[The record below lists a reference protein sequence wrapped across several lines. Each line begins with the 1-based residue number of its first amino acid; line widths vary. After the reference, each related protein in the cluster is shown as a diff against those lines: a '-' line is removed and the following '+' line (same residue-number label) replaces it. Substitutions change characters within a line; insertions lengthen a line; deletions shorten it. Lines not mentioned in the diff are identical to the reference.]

1 MVENEQNILGAILM
15 DNNALDKVYDTI
27 KPEMFES
34 GLYGDIYRNM
44 LAMYDRNEPIDI
56 VNLSQALEDKER
68 TRQFIDEQLGTIIN
82 KTFEEVFTTQKIKTY
97 ADVLVNDWRARE
109 VTQLISRVDTT
120 PKSINSTIGDI
131 ITSLEELQETRKNP
145 LMSLKDIVNKRKD
158 EYFKDNEGKN
168 GVKTYFYKLDEHLI
182 SLEKSTLTI
191 VAARPAVG
199 KSVLGLQVAK
209 ENAKRGMKV
218 AVFTMEMNDKE
229 LYERLLVS
237 ESDFE
242 LTRLKK
248 AKEFLKGEKEQFIK
262 ANNKVENYPIY
273 IASGDFSVNEIYR
286 LCKHQNFDLIIIDYL
301 QLLEPD
307 KSYRGNRTAEVGE
320 ISRNLKKTAM
330 KLKVPII
337 ALSQLNRAVEG
348 KKDKEPTM
356 AELRESGSLEQDAN
370 NIIILWNLSE
380 DNKMYKGVKV
390 EKCRQGETGKVGMKF
405 DGKHMTFTERIED
418 FYQWEKQAKSSSG
431 FKPSDDFEDM
441 FE

>member
-34 GLYGDIYRNM
+34 GLYGDIYRKM
-44 LAMYDRNEPIDI
+44 LAIYDRNEPIDL

-68 TRQFIDEQLGTIIN
+68 TRQFIDEQLGIIVN
-82 KTFEEVFTTQKIKTY
+82 KTFDEVFTTQKIKTY
-97 ADVLVNDWRARE
+97 ADVLVKDWRSRE
-109 VTQLISRVDTT
+109 LTQIISRVDTT
-120 PKSINSTIGDI
+120 PNQVNSTIADI
-131 ITSLEELQETRKNP
+131 ITALEGLQESRKSP
-145 LMSLKDIVNKRKD
+145 LKSLKKIVQENKDK
-158 EYFKDNEGKN
+158 YFKEHEGKN
-168 GVKTYFYKLDEHLI
+168 KVKTFFYKLDEKLL
-182 SLEKSTLTI
+182 SLEKSSFTI
-191 VAARPAVG
+191 IAARPAVG
-199 KSVLGLQVAK
+199 KSIMALQIGK
-209 ENAKRGMKV
+209 ENAKRGNKV
-218 AVFTMEMNDKE
+218 AIFSLEMADKE
-229 LYERLLVS
+229 LYERLLAS

-242 LTRLKK
+242 LTRIKK
-248 AKEFLKGEKEQFIK
+248 AKEFLKGESEKFDEV
-262 ANNKVENYPIY
+262 NNKVENYPIY
-273 IASGDFSVNEIYR
+273 VATGDYSVNEIYR
-286 LCKHQNFDLIIIDYL
+286 LCKHQDFDLIIIDYI

-307 KSYRGNRTAEVGE
+307 KSYKGNRAAEVGE
-320 ISRNLKKTAM
+320 ISRNIKKMAM
-330 KLKVPII
+330 KLKVPVI

-380 DNKMYKGVKV
+380 DDKMYKGVKV

-405 DGKHMTFTERIED
+405 DGKHMTFTERMED

-431 FKPSDDFEDM
+431 FKPSDDLDDM

>member
-1 MVENEQNILGAILM
+1 M
-15 DNNALDKVYDTI
+15 
-27 KPEMFES
+27 
-34 GLYGDIYRNM
+34 
-44 LAMYDRNEPIDI
+44 
-56 VNLSQALEDKER
+56 
-68 TRQFIDEQLGTIIN
+68 
-82 KTFEEVFTTQKIKTY
+82 
-97 ADVLVNDWRARE
+97 
-109 VTQLISRVDTT
+109 
-120 PKSINSTIGDI
+120 
-131 ITSLEELQETRKNP
+131 
-145 LMSLKDIVNKRKD
+145 
-158 EYFKDNEGKN
+158 
-168 GVKTYFYKLDEHLI
+168 
-182 SLEKSTLTI
+182 
-191 VAARPAVG
+191 
-199 KSVLGLQVAK
+199 GLQVAK

-405 DGKHMTFTERIED
+405 DGKHMTFTERMED

-431 FKPSDDFEDM
+431 FKPSDDLDDM

>member
-68 TRQFIDEQLGTIIN
+68 TRQFIDEQLEIIIN
-82 KTFEEVFTTQKIKTY
+82 KTFDEVFTTQKIKTY
-97 ADVLVNDWRARE
+97 ADVLVNDWRSRE
-109 VTQLISRVDTT
+109 VTQLISRIDTT

-131 ITSLEELQETRKNP
+131 ITSLEELQESRKNP
-145 LMSLKDIVNKRKD
+145 LMSLKEIVNKRKN

-209 ENAKRGMKV
+209 ENAKRGKKV

-262 ANNKVENYPIY
+262 ANDKVENYPIY
-273 IASGDFSVNEIYR
+273 IASGDFSVNKIYR

-431 FKPSDDFEDM
+431 FKPSDDLDDM

>member
-1 MVENEQNILGAILM
+1 MIDNEQNILGAILM

-44 LAMYDRNEPIDI
+44 LAMYDRNETIDI

-68 TRQFIDEQLGTIIN
+68 TRQFIDEQLVIIIN
-82 KTFEEVFTTQKIKTY
+82 KTFDEVFTAQKIKTY
-97 ADVLVNDWRARE
+97 ADVLVNDWRSRE
-109 VTQLISRVDTT
+109 VTQLISRIDTT

-145 LMSLKDIVNKRKD
+145 LKSLKKIVEENKDNYFRKDIVIND
-158 EYFKDNEGKN
+158 
-168 GVKTYFYKLDEHLI
+168 VKTCFYKLDELLG
-182 SLEKSTLTI
+182 SLEKSSLTI
-191 VAARPAVG
+191 IAARPAVG
-199 KSVLGLQVAK
+199 KSVLAQQIAL
-209 ENAKRGMKV
+209 ENAKKGKKV
-218 AVFTMEMNDKE
+218 AIFTMEMSDKE
-229 LYERLLVS
+229 LYERLLASHFDQGLARVKKS
-237 ESDFE
+237 KGFLNGEDVTFKKVNEE
-242 LTRLKK
+242 L
-248 AKEFLKGEKEQFIK
+248 
-262 ANNKVENYPIY
+262 VNYPLY
-273 IASGDFSVNEIYR
+273 IASDDFSVNKIYR
-286 LCKHQNFDLIIIDYL
+286 LCKHQDFDLIIIDYL

-307 KSYRGNRTAEVGE
+307 KSYKGNRTAEVGE

-330 KLKVPII
+330 KLNIPII

-370 NIIILWNLSE
+370 NIIIMWNLSE

-390 EKCRQGETGKVGMKF
+390 EKCRQGETGKVGMKY
-405 DGKHMTFTERIED
+405 DGKHMTFTERMED

-431 FKPSDDFEDM
+431 FKPSDDLDDM

>member
-34 GLYGDIYRNM
+34 GLYGDIYRKM
-44 LAMYDRNEPIDI
+44 LAIYDRNEPIDL

-68 TRQFIDEQLGTIIN
+68 TRQFIDEQLGIIVN
-82 KTFEEVFTTQKIKTY
+82 KTFDEVFTTQKIKTY
-97 ADVLVNDWRARE
+97 ADVLVKDWRSRE
-109 VTQLISRVDTT
+109 LTQIISRVDTT
-120 PKSINSTIGDI
+120 PNQVNSTIADI
-131 ITSLEELQETRKNP
+131 ITALEGLQESRKSP
-145 LMSLKDIVNKRKD
+145 LKSLKKIVQENKDK
-158 EYFKDNEGKN
+158 YFKEHEGKN
-168 GVKTYFYKLDEHLI
+168 KVKTFFYKLDEKLL
-182 SLEKSTLTI
+182 SLEKSSFTI
-191 VAARPAVG
+191 IAARPAVG
-199 KSVLGLQVAK
+199 KSIMALQIGK
-209 ENAKRGMKV
+209 ENAKRGNKV
-218 AVFTMEMNDKE
+218 AIFSLEMADKE
-229 LYERLLVS
+229 LYERLLAS

-242 LTRLKK
+242 LTRIKK
-248 AKEFLKGEKEQFIK
+248 AKEFLKGESEKFDEV
-262 ANNKVENYPIY
+262 NNKVENYPIY
-273 IASGDFSVNEIYR
+273 VATGDYSVNEIYR
-286 LCKHQNFDLIIIDYL
+286 LCKHQDFDLIIIDYI

-307 KSYRGNRTAEVGE
+307 KSYKGNRAAEVGE
-320 ISRNLKKTAM
+320 ISRNIKKMAM
-330 KLKVPII
+330 KLKVPVI

-390 EKCRQGETGKVGMKF
+390 EKCRQGETGKVGMKY
-405 DGKHMTFTERIED
+405 DGKHMTFTERMED

-431 FKPSDDFEDM
+431 FKPSDDLDDM

>member
-82 KTFEEVFTTQKIKTY
+82 KTFDEVFTAQKIKTY
-97 ADVLVNDWRARE
+97 ADVLVNDWRSRE
-109 VTQLISRVDTT
+109 VTQLISRIDTT

-131 ITSLEELQETRKNP
+131 ITSLEEIQESRKNP

-405 DGKHMTFTERIED
+405 DGKHMTFTERMED

-431 FKPSDDFEDM
+431 FKPSDDLDDM